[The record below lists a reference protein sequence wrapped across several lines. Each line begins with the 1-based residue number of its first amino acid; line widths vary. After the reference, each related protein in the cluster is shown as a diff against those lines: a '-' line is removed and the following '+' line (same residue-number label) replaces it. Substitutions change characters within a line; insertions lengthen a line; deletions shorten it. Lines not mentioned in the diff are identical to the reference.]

1 MDSREAAERARLAE
15 TFLFRGAPPE
25 AVELART
32 DPRTVRQENGK
43 GGVIYAP
50 HAFRRCLGVVLEGRV
65 QVNKGALIMSVLE
78 PGDLF
83 GAAAL
88 FNDRADYATT
98 LTARAPCRV
107 LLLPQALVEELM
119 GRFLHAN
126 PGLES
131 RFNKYFYFE
140 DYNGA
145 QLLAIFQSMCAKN
158 GYTLDDKATEYAESY
173 FKTLYEER
181 DENFGNAR
189 DVRNVFERAVARQS
203 DRVAALE
210 KPGKE
215 ELMAL
220 TVADLQEEGGPV
232 PDGAP
237 DETLPESP

>member
-83 GAAAL
+83 
-88 FNDRADYATT
+88 
-98 LTARAPCRV
+98 ARAPCRV

-119 GRFLHAN
+119 GRFPEVGRNYVAYLSGRICFLSGKIDALTAGSAERKVAQYLLSRLEGGWVELDCSAA
-126 PGLES
+126 GLARRLGVS
-131 RFNKYFYFE
+131 RASLYRAL
-140 DYNGA
+140 DA
-145 QLLAIFQSMCAKN
+145 LAGRGILRRE
-158 GYTLDDKATEYAESY
+158 G
-173 FKTLYEER
+173 R
-181 DENFGNAR
+181 
-189 DVRNVFERAVARQS
+189 
-203 DRVAALE
+203 RVQVLQPDALE
-210 KPGKE
+210 
-215 ELMAL
+215 
-220 TVADLQEEGGPV
+220 QN
-232 PDGAP
+232 
-237 DETLPESP
+237 

>member
-32 DPRTVRQENGK
+32 DPRTLRQENGK

-119 GRFLHAN
+119 GLSLIH
-126 PGLES
+126 
-131 RFNKYFYFE
+131 
-140 DYNGA
+140 
-145 QLLAIFQSMCAKN
+145 I
-158 GYTLDDKATEYAESY
+158 
-173 FKTLYEER
+173 
-181 DENFGNAR
+181 
-189 DVRNVFERAVARQS
+189 
-203 DRVAALE
+203 
-210 KPGKE
+210 
-215 ELMAL
+215 
-220 TVADLQEEGGPV
+220 
-232 PDGAP
+232 
-237 DETLPESP
+237 

>member
-32 DPRTVRQENGK
+32 DPRTLRQENGK

-119 GRFLHAN
+119 VRFPEVGRN
-126 PGLES
+126 YRGLPV
-131 RFNKYFYFE
+131 RPH
-140 DYNGA
+140 
-145 QLLAIFQSMCAKN
+145 LLSQRQ
-158 GYTLDDKATEYAESY
+158 D
-173 FKTLYEER
+173 R
-181 DENFGNAR
+181 R
-189 DVRNVFERAVARQS
+189 PHRRQRRA
-203 DRVAALE
+203 
-210 KPGKE
+210 
-215 ELMAL
+215 
-220 TVADLQEEGGPV
+220 EGGPV
-232 PDGAP
+232 PALPGWRGDGWSWTA
-237 DETLPESP
+237 LPPAWPGGWG

>member
-119 GRFLHAN
+119 GRFPEVGRNYVPTCPAAFAFSAARSTPSPPAAPSGRWPSTCS
-126 PGLES
+126 PGWRGDGWS
-131 RFNKYFYFE
+131 W
-140 DYNGA
+140 
-145 QLLAIFQSMCAKN
+145 
-158 GYTLDDKATEYAESY
+158 T
-173 FKTLYEER
+173 
-181 DENFGNAR
+181 
-189 DVRNVFERAVARQS
+189 
-203 DRVAALE
+203 ALPPAW
-210 KPGKE
+210 PG
-215 ELMAL
+215 
-220 TVADLQEEGGPV
+220 GWG
-232 PDGAP
+232 
-237 DETLPESP
+237 

>member
-119 GRFLHAN
+119 GRF
-126 PGLES
+126 P
-131 RFNKYFYFE
+131 
-140 DYNGA
+140 
-145 QLLAIFQSMCAKN
+145 
-158 GYTLDDKATEYAESY
+158 
-173 FKTLYEER
+173 
-181 DENFGNAR
+181 
-189 DVRNVFERAVARQS
+189 AVHWLS
-203 DRVAALE
+203 
-210 KPGKE
+210 
-215 ELMAL
+215 
-220 TVADLQEEGGPV
+220 
-232 PDGAP
+232 
-237 DETLPESP
+237 LPQICLIRYSLV

>member
-88 FNDRADYATT
+88 FTDRADYATT

-119 GRFLHAN
+119 GRFPEVGRNYVAYLSGRICFLSGKIDALTA
-126 PGLES
+126 GTAGRKL
-131 RFNKYFYFE
+131 
-140 DYNGA
+140 A
-145 QLLAIFQSMCAKN
+145 QYLLAH
-158 GYTLDDKATEYAESY
+158 
-173 FKTLYEER
+173 
-181 DENFGNAR
+181 
-189 DVRNVFERAVARQS
+189 
-203 DRVAALE
+203 
-210 KPGKE
+210 
-215 ELMAL
+215 
-220 TVADLQEEGGPV
+220 EEGGGV
-232 PDGAP
+232 ELDCSVTGLAGRLGVSRASLYRALDDLQAQGAISHRGRTIGIL
-237 DETLPESP
+237 DQKILEDL

>member
-98 LTARAPCRV
+98 LTAGSAERKVAQYLLSRLEGGWVELDCSAAGLARRLGVSRASLYRALDALAGRGILRREGRRV
-107 LLLPQALVEELM
+107 QVLQP
-119 GRFLHAN
+119 
-126 PGLES
+126 
-131 RFNKYFYFE
+131 
-140 DYNGA
+140 D
-145 QLLAIFQSMCAKN
+145 
-158 GYTLDDKATEYAESY
+158 
-173 FKTLYEER
+173 
-181 DENFGNAR
+181 
-189 DVRNVFERAVARQS
+189 
-203 DRVAALE
+203 ALE
-210 KPGKE
+210 
-215 ELMAL
+215 
-220 TVADLQEEGGPV
+220 QN
-232 PDGAP
+232 
-237 DETLPESP
+237 

>member
-107 LLLPQALVEELM
+107 LLLPQALAASAFSAARSTPSPPAAPS
-119 GRFLHAN
+119 GRWPN
-126 PGLES
+126 TCSPGWRGDGWS
-131 RFNKYFYFE
+131 WT
-140 DYNGA
+140 A
-145 QLLAIFQSMCAKN
+145 PPPAW
-158 GYTLDDKATEYAESY
+158 
-173 FKTLYEER
+173 
-181 DENFGNAR
+181 
-189 DVRNVFERAVARQS
+189 
-203 DRVAALE
+203 
-210 KPGKE
+210 PG
-215 ELMAL
+215 
-220 TVADLQEEGGPV
+220 GWG
-232 PDGAP
+232 
-237 DETLPESP
+237 

>member
-119 GRFLHAN
+119 GRFPEVGRNYVAYLSGRICFLSGKIDALTAGSAERKVAQYLLSRLGVEN
-126 PGLES
+126 PILAFEKEVQAAYEKRLARRLGVS
-131 RFNKYFYFE
+131 RASLYRAL
-140 DYNGA
+140 DA
-145 QLLAIFQSMCAKN
+145 LA
-158 GYTLDDKATEYAESY
+158 GRGVLRREG
-173 FKTLYEER
+173 R
-181 DENFGNAR
+181 
-189 DVRNVFERAVARQS
+189 
-203 DRVAALE
+203 RVQVLQPDALE
-210 KPGKE
+210 
-215 ELMAL
+215 
-220 TVADLQEEGGPV
+220 QN
-232 PDGAP
+232 
-237 DETLPESP
+237 

>member
-107 LLLPQALVEELM
+107 LLLPQALVGRNYVAYLSGRICFLSGKIDALTAGSAERKVAQYLLSRLEGGWVELDCSAAGLARRLGVSRASLYRALDALA
-119 GRFLHAN
+119 GRGVLRRE
-126 PGLES
+126 G
-131 RFNKYFYFE
+131 R
-140 DYNGA
+140 
-145 QLLAIFQSMCAKN
+145 
-158 GYTLDDKATEYAESY
+158 
-173 FKTLYEER
+173 
-181 DENFGNAR
+181 
-189 DVRNVFERAVARQS
+189 
-203 DRVAALE
+203 RVQVLQPDALE
-210 KPGKE
+210 
-215 ELMAL
+215 
-220 TVADLQEEGGPV
+220 QN
-232 PDGAP
+232 
-237 DETLPESP
+237 

>member
-15 TFLFRGAPPE
+15 PFLFRGAPPE

-107 LLLPQALVEELM
+107 LLLPQEVGRNYVAYLSGRICFLSGKIDALTAGSAERKVAQYLLSRLEGGWAELACSAAGLARRLGGSRASLYRALDALA
-119 GRFLHAN
+119 GRGVLRRE
-126 PGLES
+126 G
-131 RFNKYFYFE
+131 R
-140 DYNGA
+140 
-145 QLLAIFQSMCAKN
+145 
-158 GYTLDDKATEYAESY
+158 
-173 FKTLYEER
+173 
-181 DENFGNAR
+181 
-189 DVRNVFERAVARQS
+189 
-203 DRVAALE
+203 RVQVLQPDALE
-210 KPGKE
+210 
-215 ELMAL
+215 
-220 TVADLQEEGGPV
+220 QN
-232 PDGAP
+232 
-237 DETLPESP
+237 

>member
-88 FNDRADYATT
+88 FNDRADYAT
-98 LTARAPCRV
+98 
-107 LLLPQALVEELM
+107 
-119 GRFLHAN
+119 
-126 PGLES
+126 
-131 RFNKYFYFE
+131 
-140 DYNGA
+140 
-145 QLLAIFQSMCAKN
+145 
-158 GYTLDDKATEYAESY
+158 
-173 FKTLYEER
+173 
-181 DENFGNAR
+181 
-189 DVRNVFERAVARQS
+189 
-203 DRVAALE
+203 
-210 KPGKE
+210 
-215 ELMAL
+215 
-220 TVADLQEEGGPV
+220 
-232 PDGAP
+232 
-237 DETLPESP
+237 

>member
-1 MDSREAAERARLAE
+1 MDSWEAAERARLAE

-65 QVNKGALIMSVLE
+65 QVNKGALIMSMLE

-107 LLLPQALVEELM
+107 LLLPQALVRRWGATM
-119 GRFLHAN
+119 WPTCPAASAFSAARSTPSPPAAPSGRWPSTCS
-126 PGLES
+126 PGWRGDGWS
-131 RFNKYFYFE
+131 W
-140 DYNGA
+140 
-145 QLLAIFQSMCAKN
+145 
-158 GYTLDDKATEYAESY
+158 T
-173 FKTLYEER
+173 
-181 DENFGNAR
+181 
-189 DVRNVFERAVARQS
+189 
-203 DRVAALE
+203 ALPPAW
-210 KPGKE
+210 PG
-215 ELMAL
+215 
-220 TVADLQEEGGPV
+220 GWG
-232 PDGAP
+232 
-237 DETLPESP
+237 